1 MQFTLVT
8 SVAHHANIQ
17 AKAPL
22 KVTSLV
28 KRPSELPEEK
38 AGDAARVPGMGG
50 GAALHPQR
58 ETWSVQKQTKS
69 GDVAL
74 MAPHTKP
81 CTKGNGAESPGTKAE
96 YWAMHTAPQIGDF

>member
-50 GAALHPQR
+50 RGGA
-58 ETWSVQKQTKS
+58 SS
-69 GDVAL
+69 
-74 MAPHTKP
+74 
-81 CTKGNGAESPGTKAE
+81 AERNVVSPEA
-96 YWAMHTAPQIGDF
+96 D

>member
-28 KRPSELPEEK
+28 KRPSELPEK

-50 GAALHPQR
+50 RGG
-58 ETWSVQKQTKS
+58 TSS
-69 GDVAL
+69 
-74 MAPHTKP
+74 
-81 CTKGNGAESPGTKAE
+81 AERNVVSPEA
-96 YWAMHTAPQIGDF
+96 D